1 MLRRRNN
8 EFFVFT
14 LKVSEGSLEIE
25 RLTDY
30 TETLE
35 GRLGDLDEKVQS
47 LEERKETLE
56 VCYFAMLA
64 ICDTSYASV

>member
-1 MLRRRNN
+1 M
-8 EFFVFT
+8 VFT
-14 LKVSEGSLEIE
+14 FKVAEGSLEIE

-56 VCYFAMLA
+56 VCYFAMLPNVTLY
-64 ICDTSYASV
+64 DHPNMPE

>member
-1 MLRRRNN
+1 M
-8 EFFVFT
+8 
-14 LKVSEGSLEIE
+14 KVAEGSLEIE

-30 TETLE
+30 TTTLE

-56 VCYFAMLA
+56 V
-64 ICDTSYASV
+64 

>member
-1 MLRRRNN
+1 M
-8 EFFVFT
+8 VFT
-14 LKVSEGSLEIE
+14 FKVAEGSLEIE

-56 VCYFAMLA
+56 VSAAMLSK
-64 ICDTSYASV
+64 CDPFYASV